1 MWIDTNPLYVC
12 LYVPEFPA
20 QALLRL
26 RPEQTKLP
34 AVVLKG
40 EPPLQEVCSMNSH
53 ALRLGVAHGMTRAE
67 LTPFGGLTLL
77 RRSEAEER
85 SARMALLEAVGQLT
99 PRAEVQPQT
108 STSAFVLVLDM
119 TGTRRIFGPV
129 TDMLSRIARIADALH
144 LFVQLAASE
153 NLHAAVCLAP
163 SARKAPRIVSA
174 GHEADHLHALPLSML
189 PLDAKQGE
197 ALALWG
203 LHTFGDLAGIPE
215 EDLVVRLG
223 QPGKRLRLLAR
234 GECPHL
240 MVPEEPVFALE
251 EFIGFD
257 APLEILDSLLFILGP
272 MLDQL
277 IARAGSRA
285 LSLASVTVKLGLEKS
300 GDHDESG
307 EQDDCREHER
317 TVRPALPIAQ
327 RDILLK
333 LIHLDLQAHPPPA
346 GVISLRVH
354 AEPGARSKVQTG
366 LFSPQ
371 MPEATRLDVTLAR
384 IASIVGE
391 DRVGRAKLLDTH
403 NPDGFK
409 MQRFIVPET
418 AKNAAEERVAKLKAT
433 LRRCRPPLRIT
444 LYRDGDRLTAFSL
457 GGKRY
462 IVQQA
467 YGPWRKSG
475 SWWSADLWSREEWDV
490 HATCPPDTKLNCVLS
505 HDLLHKHWQLEGM
518 YD

>member
-1 MWIDTNPLYVC
+1 MGLGEGSNPLYVC

-26 RPEQTKLP
+26 RPEQANTP
-34 AVVLKG
+34 VVVLKG
-40 EPPLQEVCSMNSH
+40 EPPLQEVCSINTH

-67 LTPFGGLTLL
+67 LTPFEGITLL
-77 RRSEAEER
+77 RRSEPEER

-99 PRAEVQPQT
+99 PRAEIQSAT
-108 STSAFVLVLDM
+108 GSSAFILVLDM

-129 TDMLSRIARIADALH
+129 PQIISRVAHMANALH
-144 LFVQLAASE
+144 FFVQLAASE

-163 SARKAPRIVSA
+163 SARKAPRMVPA
-174 GHEADHLHALPLSML
+174 GHEAEHLQQLTLAALSLNPQQADALS
-189 PLDAKQGE
+189 
-197 ALALWG
+197 LWG
-203 LHTFGDLAGIPE
+203 LHTFGDLARIPE
-215 EDLVVRLG
+215 EELVIRLG

-251 EFIGFD
+251 EFLAFD
-257 APLEILDSLLFILGP
+257 APIEILDSLLFILGP

-285 LSLASVTVKLGLEKS
+285 LALASVTVKLGLEQS
-300 GDHDESG
+300 SELEGSA
-307 EQDDCREHER
+307 EHER
-317 TVRPALPIAQ
+317 TVRPALPVDQ
-327 RDILLK
+327 RDVLLK
-333 LIHLDLQAHPPPA
+333 LLHLDLQAHPPAA
-346 GVISLRVH
+346 GVVYLRVI

-371 MPEATRLDVTLAR
+371 MPEPMRLDVTLAR
-384 IASIVGE
+384 IAALVGE
-391 DRVGRAKLLDTH
+391 ERVGRAALLDTH
-403 NPDGFK
+403 TPDGFR
-409 MQRFIVPET
+409 MERFVVPDAT
-418 AKNAAEERVAKLKAT
+418 RAKTKERAAKLKAT

-444 LYRDGDRLTAFSL
+444 LQREGDRPAAFSL
-457 GGKRY
+457 QGKRY
-462 IVQQA
+462 VVQQA

-475 SWWSADLWSREEWDV
+475 AWWSAELWSHEEWDV
-490 HATCPPDTKLNCVLS
+490 HATCAPDTKLNCVLS